1 MADGQV
7 LIDSKLNTAGVEK
20 GAKELKEEFQDLAK
34 VTSKVSKAMEKELTG
49 AGEAAEDTAD
59 SFGKLFKANLS
70 ADLVTDALK
79 NMGEAAV
86 DLAKEAVAAAAE
98 INASNA
104 QFEQTF
110 KGVEKVAKES
120 LNAVAKQA
128 GITATRMQDSYTAI
142 FAFSKSVGADQS
154 QALDI
159 SARAMAAAADSA
171 AYYDKSI
178 EEATET
184 LQSFLKGNYENDAA
198 LGIAAT
204 ETTRN
209 AKANELYAKS
219 FNELSEA
226 QKVDTLLAM
235 VEAGNKA
242 SGALGQAA
250 READSWNNV
259 TGELMEAWRLLLGV
273 MGDPLL
279 EELIPV
285 IKGITAGLQ
294 SLIETTASADLTSG
308 LDEFKQSLGSIDE
321 EFEATSQAIE
331 KNALMADYYRQRLTE
346 LEREGFEPNTAA
358 SREYANAVDALN
370 SIYPELNLQIDEQTE
385 VLSKNSRAQ
394 LSNLDSMKKKA
405 VYAAQENKYTA
416 ALDAQEDALQ
426 KVQAAERALQ
436 SAQAERQALE
446 QQLLELTGRTAEEL
460 AKAYADGVLAASEM
474 TAAEASLITQIRQL
488 DEESSKLTQGIEEGN
503 AAIAAQGAELQ
514 NLEDEL
520 DATSEGLGNMASSEE
535 AVAQAA
541 ESATESQEELIQR
554 YNDAREAAGKSL
566 DSQIGL
572 FQKLSLESDMTAENI
587 VDNWEKQEEALL
599 NYAQNLQTAIDMGL
613 DESLV
618 QQMAD
623 GSRESMMYLQ
633 ELVSGTGASVE
644 EINAHFQSLSAAK
657 EVTKSAIA
665 GIKEEINVVLQDV
678 GEITTQA
685 VTAAGESVTA
695 SMEGAA
701 VTVQVNFVEPVQE
714 SMNQLGTT
722 IGETF
727 ETSADTMKQ
736 AWQDKAGFFQQSV
749 ESPINASLENIRSTA
764 LSTWSSIESEQAS
777 AWERMVQNVDRAIT
791 QMQNKINSLQG
802 KTVNV
807 TVNQTGS
814 YTGAAY
820 SGAAYTPSVASA
832 GIPYLA
838 SGAVIPPRAPFMA
851 VLGDQP
857 KGLNI
862 ETPEALMRQIVREEA
877 GSGGQE
883 VSVNISFSG
892 DLAQLGRVLQPV
904 IETETRRIGPS
915 LANSMIL
922 G

>member
-20 GAKELKEEFQDLAK
+20 GTKELKEEFQDLAK

-86 DLAKEAVAAAAE
+86 DLAKEAVTAAAE

-104 QFEQTF
+104 QFKQTF

-209 AKANELYAKS
+209 TKANELYAKS
-219 FNELSEA
+219 FQELSEA
-226 QKVDTLLAM
+226 QKVDVLLAM

-285 IKGITAGLQ
+285 IQGITAGLQ
-294 SLIETTASADLTSG
+294 SLIDTTASADLTSG

-331 KNALMADYYRQRLTE
+331 KNALMADHYRQKLTE
-346 LEREGFEPNTAA
+346 LERDGFEPNTAA

-370 SIYPELNLQIDEQTE
+370 SIYPELKLEIDEYTGVLTE
-385 VLSKNSRAQ
+385 NSRAQ
-394 LSNLDSMKKKA
+394 LTNLDAMKKRA
-405 VYAAQENKYTA
+405 VYAALEKKYAA
-416 ALDAQEDALQ
+416 ALEAQADAILE
-426 KVQAAERALQ
+426 VQAAERALQ

-446 QQLLELTGRTAEEL
+446 QQLTEMSGKSAEYLANLYGNRSLAIHDLTEEQMVLYDQIVPLVNEEKRL
-460 AKAYADGVLAASEM
+460 A
-474 TAAEASLITQIRQL
+474 
-488 DEESSKLTQGIEEGN
+488 QGIEEGN
-503 AAIAAQGAELQ
+503 AAIAAQDEELQ
-514 NLEDEL
+514 ALSEDAANAAEEL
-520 DATSEGLGNMASSEE
+520 DTMASSEE

-541 ESATESQEELIQR
+541 ESATESQEDLIKR
-554 YNDAREAAGKSL
+554 YNDAREAARGSI

-572 FQKLSLESDMTAENI
+572 FQKLSLESDMTAEKI
-587 VDNWEKQEEALL
+587 VENWEAQQEAFT

-623 GSRESMMYLQ
+623 GSQESMMYLQ
-633 ELVSGTGASVE
+633 QLVDGTGTSVE
-644 EINAHFQSLSAAK
+644 EINAQFKNLSAAK
-657 EVTKSAIA
+657 DVAAAAMA
-665 GIKEEINVVLQDV
+665 GVQEQIDFVLQGV
-678 GEITTQA
+678 GESTTQA
-685 VTAAGESVTA
+685 VTAAGESVAA

-749 ESPINASLENIRSTA
+749 ESPISASLENIRSTA
-764 LSTWSSIESEQAS
+764 LSTWSSIESEQAA

-814 YTGAAY
+814 YKGTSY
-820 SGAAYTPSVASA
+820 NGAAYTPSAASA

-838 SGAVIPPRAPFMA
+838 SGAVIPPNAPFMA
-851 VLGDQP
+851 VLGDQ
-857 KGLNI
+857 KHGTNI
-862 ETPEALMRQIVREEA
+862 EAPLDTIKEAVEEVIA
-877 GSGGQE
+877 DVAIRNE
-883 VSVNISFSG
+883 FIFSG
-892 DLAQLGRVLQPV
+892 ELGPLIRLLYPEIRSEAYRV
-904 IETETRRIGPS
+904 GGS
-915 LANSMIL
+915 LAKEVTL
-922 G
+922 

>member
-1 MADGQV
+1 MADGSV
-7 LIDSKLNTAGVEK
+7 LIITEIDTDGVIK
-20 GAKELKEEFQDLAK
+20 GTKKIKATMEDLAD
-34 VTSKVSKAMEKELTG
+34 VTSKVGKEMEKELDG
-49 AGEAAEDTAD
+49 AGDAAKDASKEFDT
-59 SFGKLFKANLS
+59 LFKANLS

-259 TGELMEAWRLLLGV
+259 TDELMEAWRLLLGV

-279 EELIPV
+279 EDLIPV

-308 LDEFKQSLGSIDE
+308 LDGFKQSLGSIDE

-370 SIYPELNLQIDEQTE
+370 SIYPELNLGIDEYTG
-385 VLSKNSRAQ
+385 VLTDNSRAQ
-394 LSNLDSMKKKA
+394 LTNLDAMKKRA
-405 VYAAQENKYTA
+405 VYAAQEKKYTA
-416 ALDAQEDALQ
+416 ALEAQADAILE
-426 KVQAAERALQ
+426 VREAERALQ

-488 DEESSKLTQGIEEGN
+488 DEESGKLTLGIEEGN
-503 AAIAAQGAELQ
+503 AAIAAQDTELQ
-514 NLEDEL
+514 ALNDTLQNSAEEL
-520 DATSEGLGNMASSEE
+520 GLMASSEE

-665 GIKEEINVVLQDV
+665 GIKEEINVALQGV
-678 GEITTQA
+678 
-685 VTAAGESVTA
+685 GESVTQA
-695 SMEGAA
+695 VADAGNLTVSTMEGTAA
-701 VTVQVNFVEPVQE
+701 TLQVNFVEPVQE

-727 ETSADTMKQ
+727 KTSADTMKET
-736 AWQDKAGFFQQSV
+736 WKDKGQWFEANV
-749 ESPINASLENIRSTA
+749 ESPIKSSVETIGSTM
-764 LSTWSSIESEQAS
+764 LSTLSTMEAENAA
-777 AWERMVQNVDRAIT
+777 AWARMVDAVEDAIDK
-791 QMQNKINSLQG
+791 MQDKIDSLKG

-807 TVNQTGS
+807 GVNGGSGAS
-814 YTGAAY
+814 YTSASYEPAAAY
-820 SGAAYTPSVASA
+820 AVPV
-832 GIPYLA
+832 GIPMLA
-838 SGAVIPPRAPFMA
+838 TGAVIPPNAPFFA
-851 VLGDQP
+851 VLGDQ
-857 KGLNI
+857 KHGTNI
-862 ETPEALMRQIVREEA
+862 EAPLETIKQAMAEVIVEHRGDTVIRFE
-877 GSGGQE
+877 
-883 VSVNISFSG
+883 G
-892 DLAQLGRVLQPV
+892 DLAQLGRILQPV
-904 IETETRRIGPS
+904 IEEETRRIGPS
-915 LANSMIL
+915 LSESIIY

>member
-79 NMGEAAV
+79 NMGQAAV

-259 TGELMEAWRLLLGV
+259 THELMEAWRLLLGV

-294 SLIETTASADLTSG
+294 SLIDTTASADLTSG

-331 KNALMADYYRQRLTE
+331 KNALMADHYRQKLTE
-346 LEREGFEPNTAA
+346 LERDGFEPNTAA

-370 SIYPELNLQIDEQTE
+370 SIYPELNLEIDEYTG
-385 VLSKNSRAQ
+385 VLTDNSRAQ
-394 LSNLDSMKKKA
+394 LTNLDAMKKRA
-405 VYAAQENKYTA
+405 VYAAQEKKYAA
-416 ALDAQEDALQ
+416 ALEAQADAILE
-426 KVQAAERALQ
+426 VQAAERTLQ
-436 SAQAERQALE
+436 STQAERQALE
-446 QQLLELTGRTAEEL
+446 QQLMEMSGKSAEYLANLYGNRSLAIHDLTKEQLALYDQIVPLVNEEKRL
-460 AKAYADGVLAASEM
+460 A
-474 TAAEASLITQIRQL
+474 
-488 DEESSKLTQGIEEGN
+488 QGIEEGN
-503 AAIAAQGAELQ
+503 AVIAAQDAELQ
-514 NLEDEL
+514 ILSEDAANAAEEL
-520 DATSEGLGNMASSEE
+520 GTMASSEE

-541 ESATESQEELIQR
+541 ESATESQEELIKR
-554 YNDAREAAGKSL
+554 YTDAKEAARDSL

-587 VDNWEKQEEALL
+587 VDNWEAQQEAFI

-618 QQMAD
+618 QQLAD
-623 GSRESMMYLQ
+623 GSQESMMYLQ
-633 ELVSGTGASVE
+633 QLVQGAGTSVE
-644 EINAHFQSLSAAK
+644 EINAQFQNLSAAK
-657 EVTKSAIA
+657 EIA
-665 GIKEEINVVLQDV
+665 ATAMMGVQEQIDVVLQGV
-678 GEITTQA
+678 GESTTQA
-685 VTAAGESVTA
+685 VTAAGESVAA

-749 ESPINASLENIRSTA
+749 ESPINASLESIRSTA

-807 TVNQTGS
+807 TVNKTGS

-820 SGAAYTPSVASA
+820 SGAAYTPSAVSA

-838 SGAVIPPRAPFMA
+838 SGAVIPPNAPFMA
-851 VLGDQP
+851 VLGDQTH
-857 KGLNI
+857 GTNI
-862 ETPEALMRQIVREEA
+862 EAPLDTIKEAVA
-877 GSGGQE
+877 E
-883 VSVNISFSG
+883 VIAEVAIRNEIIFSG
-892 DLAQLGRVLQPV
+892 ELGPLIRLLYPEIRSEAYRV
-904 IETETRRIGPS
+904 GGS
-915 LANSMIL
+915 LAKEVTL
-922 G
+922 

>member
-1 MADGQV
+1 MADGTV

-34 VTSKVSKAMEKELTG
+34 VTAKVADKMEDELKG
-49 AGEAAEDTAD
+49 AGEAAEESAG
-59 SFGKLFKANLS
+59 SFKELFKANLS

-86 DLAKEAVAAAAE
+86 DLAKEAMAAAAE

-159 SARAMAAAADSA
+159 STRAMAAAADSA

-259 TGELMEAWRLLLGV
+259 THELMEAWRLLLGV

-294 SLIETTASADLTSG
+294 SLIDTTASADLTSG

-370 SIYPELNLQIDEQTE
+370 SIYPELNLEIDEYTG
-385 VLSKNSRAQ
+385 VLTDNSRAQ
-394 LSNLDSMKKKA
+394 LTNLDAMKKRA
-405 VYAAQENKYTA
+405 VYAAQEKKYTA
-416 ALDAQEDALQ
+416 ALEAQADAILE
-426 KVQAAERALQ
+426 VREAERALQ

-488 DEESSKLTQGIEEGN
+488 DEESGKLTLGIEEGN
-503 AAIAAQGAELQ
+503 AAIAAQDTELQ
-514 NLEDEL
+514 ALNDTLQNSAEEL
-520 DATSEGLGNMASSEE
+520 GLMASSEE

-633 ELVSGTGASVE
+633 ELVSGTGASVD
-644 EINAHFQSLSAAK
+644 EINAQFQNLSVAK
-657 EVTKSAIA
+657 EATKSVIA
-665 GIKEEINVVLQDV
+665 GIKEEINVALQGV
-678 GEITTQA
+678 GEIASQA
-685 VTAAGESVTA
+685 VADAGNLTVSTMEGTAATL
-695 SMEGAA
+695 
-701 VTVQVNFVEPVQE
+701 QVSFVEPVQE

-727 ETSADTMKQ
+727 TTSADTMKE
-736 AWQDKAGFFQQSV
+736 AWSDKAGWFESNV

-764 LSTWSSIESEQAS
+764 LDVWSDIETEQAA
-777 AWERMVQNVDRAIT
+777 AWERMVTNVEDAIT
-791 QMQNKINSLQG
+791 EMQDKINSLQG

-807 TVNQTGS
+807 KVNQTGS
-814 YTGAAY
+814 YTGA
-820 SGAAYTPSVASA
+820 SAAYTPSVASA

-838 SGAVIPPRAPFMA
+838 SGAVIPPRSPFMA

-857 KGLNI
+857 SGLNI
-862 ETPEALMRQIVREEA
+862 EAPLDTIKQAVA
-877 GSGGQE
+877 E
-883 VSVNISFSG
+883 VNNDRPIDIHIHFDG
-892 DLAQLGRVLQPV
+892 DLAQLGRLLQPV
-904 IETETRRIGPS
+904 IEEEARRIGPS
-915 LANSMIL
+915 LSESFVYR
-922 G
+922 

>member
-20 GAKELKEEFQDLAK
+20 GTKELKEEFKDLAK
-34 VTSKVSKAMEKELTG
+34 VTEKVAKAMEDELKG
-49 AGEAAEDTAD
+49 AGKEAEKTSE
-59 SFGKLFKANLS
+59 SFKELFKANLS

-142 FAFSKSVGADQS
+142 FAFSKSVGAGQS

-294 SLIETTASADLTSG
+294 SLIDTTASADLTSG
-308 LDEFKQSLGSIDE
+308 LDEFKQSLGGIDE

-331 KNALMADYYRQRLTE
+331 KNALMADLYKHRLAE
-346 LEREGFEPNTAA
+346 LEREGFSKNSAA
-358 SREYANAVDALN
+358 AREYASTVDALN
-370 SIYPELNLQIDEQTE
+370 GIYPELNLEIDEYTGKLT
-385 VLSKNSRAQ
+385 VNSRAQ
-394 LSNLDSMKKKA
+394 LTNLDAMKKRA
-405 VYAAQENKYTA
+405 VYAAQEKKYTA
-416 ALDAQEDALQ
+416 ALEAQADAILE
-426 KVQAAERALQ
+426 VQAAERALISVQ
-436 SAQAERQALE
+436 TEREALE
-446 QQLLELTGRTAEEL
+446 QQLTEMSGKSAEYLANLYGNRSLAIHDLTKEQLALYDQIVPLVNEEKRL
-460 AKAYADGVLAASEM
+460 A
-474 TAAEASLITQIRQL
+474 
-488 DEESSKLTQGIEEGN
+488 QGIEECNATISAQDEELQILSEDAAN
-503 AAIAAQGAELQ
+503 AAEELG
-514 NLEDEL
+514 
-520 DATSEGLGNMASSEE
+520 TMASSEG
-535 AVAQAA
+535 AVAQA
-541 ESATESQEELIQR
+541 TETAVETQEELIKR
-554 YNDAREAAGKSL
+554 YNDAREAARDSI
-566 DSQIGL
+566 DSQVGL
-572 FQKLSLESDMTAENI
+572 FEKLDLKSKATAESI
-587 VDNWEKQEEALL
+587 VKNWEKQQEAFT
-599 NYAQNLQTAIDMGL
+599 NYAQNLQTALDMGL

-618 QQMAD
+618 QQLAD
-623 GSRESMMYLQ
+623 GSQQSMIYLQ
-633 ELVSGTGASVE
+633 KLVAGAGTSVE
-644 EINAHFQSLSAAK
+644 EINAQFQNLSQAKDVAA
-657 EVTKSAIA
+657 AAMA
-665 GIKEEINVVLQDV
+665 GVQEQIDVVLQGV
-678 GEITTQA
+678 GDSTTQA
-685 VTAAGESVTA
+685 VTAAGESVAA

-727 ETSADTMKQ
+727 ETSADTMQQ
-736 AWQDKAGFFQQSV
+736 AWQDKGKFFQQNV
-749 ESPINASLENIRSTA
+749 ESPIKASLENVRSTA
-764 LSTWSSIESEQAS
+764 LNVWSDIEAENTA

-807 TVNQTGS
+807 TINQTGS
-814 YTGAAY
+814 YAGAAY

-838 SGAVIPPRAPFMA
+838 SGAVIPPNAPFMA
-851 VLGDQP
+851 VLGDQTH
-857 KGLNI
+857 GTNI
-862 ETPEALMRQIVREEA
+862 EAPLDTIKEAVA
-877 GSGGQE
+877 E
-883 VSVNISFSG
+883 VIADVAIRNEFIFSG
-892 DLAQLGRVLQPV
+892 ELGPLIRLLYPEIRSEAYRV
-904 IETETRRIGPS
+904 GGS
-915 LANSMIL
+915 LAKEVVL
-922 G
+922 

>member
-20 GAKELKEEFQDLAK
+20 GTKELKEEFKDLAK
-34 VTSKVSKAMEKELTG
+34 VTEKVAKAMEDELKG
-49 AGEAAEDTAD
+49 AGKEAEKTSE
-59 SFGKLFKANLS
+59 SFKELFKANLS

-86 DLAKEAVAAAAE
+86 GLAKEAVAAAAE

-285 IKGITAGLQ
+285 IKGITSGIQ
-294 SLIETTASADLTSG
+294 SLIDTTASADLTSG
-308 LDEFKQSLGSIDE
+308 LDEFKQSLGSIDD
-321 EFEATSQAIE
+321 EFETTSQAIE
-331 KNALMADYYRQRLTE
+331 KNAIMADLYRQRLTE
-346 LEREGFEPNTAA
+346 LERDGFEPNTEA
-358 SREYANAVDALN
+358 SREYANAVNSLN
-370 SIYPELNLQIDEQTE
+370 GIYPELNLEIDENTGK
-385 VLSKNSRAQ
+385 LTSNSRAQ
-394 LSNLDSMKKKA
+394 LASVDAMKKKA
-405 VYAAQENKYTA
+405 LYAAQEKKYAA
-416 ALDAQEDALQ
+416 ALEAQAAATME
-426 KVQAAERALQ
+426 VQAAERALQ
-436 SAQAERQALE
+436 STQAERQALE
-446 QQLLELTGRTAEEL
+446 QQLTEMSGKSAEYLANLYGNRSLAIHDLTKEQLALYDQIVPLVNEEKRL
-460 AKAYADGVLAASEM
+460 A
-474 TAAEASLITQIRQL
+474 
-488 DEESSKLTQGIEEGN
+488 QGIEEGN
-503 AAIAAQGAELQ
+503 AVIAAQDEELQ
-514 NLEDEL
+514 ILSED
-520 DATSEGLGNMASSEE
+520 AAAAAEGLNTMASSEE

-541 ESATESQEELIQR
+541 ESATESQEEMIQR
-554 YNDAREAAGKSL
+554 YTDAKEAARDSL

-572 FQKLSLESDMTAENI
+572 FQKLSLKSDMTAKNI
-587 VDNWEKQEEALL
+587 VKNWEAQQEAFT

-618 QQMAD
+618 QQLAD
-623 GSRESMMYLQ
+623 GSQESMMYLQ
-633 ELVSGTGASVE
+633 QLVAGAGTSVE
-644 EINAHFQSLSAAK
+644 EINAKFQNLSAAK
-657 EVTKSAIA
+657 EVAAAAMA
-665 GIKEEINVVLQDV
+665 GVQEQIDVVLQGV
-678 GEITTQA
+678 GESTTQA
-685 VTAAGESVTA
+685 VTAAGESVAA

-736 AWQDKAGFFQQSV
+736 AWQDKGKFFQQNV
-749 ESPINASLENIRSTA
+749 ESPIKTSLENVRSTA
-764 LSTWSSIESEQAS
+764 LDVWSDIEAENAES
-777 AWERMVQNVDRAIT
+777 WERMVRNVTEAIAE
-791 QMQNKINSLQG
+791 MQNSINSLQG

-820 SGAAYTPSVASA
+820 SGAAYTPAVASA

-857 KGLNI
+857 SGLNI
-862 ETPEALMRQIVREEA
+862 EAPLDTIKEAVAEVIADIAIKNEIV
-877 GSGGQE
+877 
-883 VSVNISFSG
+883 FSG
-892 DLAQLGRVLQPV
+892 ELGPLIRMLYPEIKSEAYRVGGSLSKEV
-904 IETETRRIGPS
+904 I
-915 LANSMIL
+915 L
-922 G
+922 

>member
-79 NMGEAAV
+79 DMGEAAV

-308 LDEFKQSLGSIDE
+308 LDGFKQSLGSIEE

-331 KNALMADYYRQRLTE
+331 KNALMADHYRQKLTE
-346 LEREGFEPNTAA
+346 LERDGFEPNTAA

-370 SIYPELNLQIDEQTE
+370 SIYPELNLEIDEYTG
-385 VLSKNSRAQ
+385 VLTDNSRAQ
-394 LSNLDSMKKKA
+394 LTNLDSMKKRA
-405 VYAAQENKYTA
+405 VYAAQEKKYTA
-416 ALDAQEDALQ
+416 ALEAQADAILE
-426 KVQAAERALQ
+426 VQAAERALQ
-436 SAQAERQALE
+436 STQAERQALE
-446 QQLLELTGRTAEEL
+446 QQLTEMSGKSAEYLANLYGNRSLAIHDLTKEQLALYDQIVPLVNEEKRL
-460 AKAYADGVLAASEM
+460 A
-474 TAAEASLITQIRQL
+474 
-488 DEESSKLTQGIEEGN
+488 QGIEEGN
-503 AAIAAQGAELQ
+503 AAIAAQDAELQ
-514 NLEDEL
+514 VLSED
-520 DATSEGLGNMASSEE
+520 AAAAAEGLGTIASSEE

-541 ESATESQEELIQR
+541 ESATESQEELIKR
-554 YNDAREAAGKSL
+554 YTDAKEAARDSL

-572 FQKLSLESDMTAENI
+572 FQKLSLESDLTAENI
-587 VDNWEKQEEALL
+587 VENWEAQQEAFT

-618 QQMAD
+618 QQLAD
-623 GSRESMMYLQ
+623 GSQESMMYLQ
-633 ELVSGTGASVE
+633 QLVQGAGTSVE
-644 EINAHFQSLSAAK
+644 EINAQFQNLSAAK
-657 EVTKSAIA
+657 EVAAAAMA
-665 GIKEEINVVLQDV
+665 GVQEQIDFVLQGV
-678 GEITTQA
+678 GESTTQA
-685 VTAAGESVTA
+685 VTAAGESVAA

-749 ESPINASLENIRSTA
+749 ESPINASLESIRSTA

-838 SGAVIPPRAPFMA
+838 SGAVIPPNAPFMA
-851 VLGDQP
+851 VLGDQTH
-857 KGLNI
+857 GTNI
-862 ETPEALMRQIVREEA
+862 EAPLDTIKEAVA
-877 GSGGQE
+877 E
-883 VSVNISFSG
+883 VIAEVAIRNEFIFSG
-892 DLAQLGRVLQPV
+892 ELGPLIRLLYPEIRSEAYRV
-904 IETETRRIGPS
+904 GGS
-915 LANSMIL
+915 LAKEVTL
-922 G
+922 